1 MLGFPNLFAAMF
13 LRDSMKPQATT
24 KQIQNTKLV
33 IKFHPLDYI
42 EQHGIHT
49 KASNLRL
56 VLKCFETG

>member
-1 MLGFPNLFAAMF
+1 
-13 LRDSMKPQATT
+13 MKPQATT